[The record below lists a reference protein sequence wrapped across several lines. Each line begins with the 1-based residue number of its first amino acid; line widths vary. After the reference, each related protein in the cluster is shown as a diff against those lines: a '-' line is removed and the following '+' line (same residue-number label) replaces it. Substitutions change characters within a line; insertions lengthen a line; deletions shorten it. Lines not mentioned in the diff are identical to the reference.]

1 VTVRATRETA
11 PATLLLLAALGL
23 CPAPG
28 ALHAQAIEGGDTL
41 RATVARSAPSADAAP
56 ATEPVRVD
64 GRLDEPIWQAAP
76 LISGFLQREPLEG
89 RPASERTEVRILYDH
104 EALYIGAWLYDRDAA
119 AILPG
124 ETRRDAELREGDAFT
139 VVLDTYLDR
148 QNAFL
153 FATTPAGIEY
163 DGQITREGQ
172 GGFTTGG
179 VGQGRAQSGSGGGFN
194 KNWDG
199 SWQVATTRDAEGWY
213 AEFRIPFSTLRYAG
227 SGPQTWG
234 LNLSRNIRRKNEE
247 SFWSPIPRQFDLY
260 RVSLAGTLTALEAP
274 AQRTLALTPYLLG
287 SGNRDYQLGTGAS
300 WRGDVGG
307 DAKIGI
313 TPSVTLDLT
322 YNTDFAQVEVDE
334 EQINLTRYRLFFPE
348 KRPFF
353 LENAGTF
360 SVGTPQ
366 EVELFFSR
374 RIGIQAGRPVPILG
388 GGRLTGRAA
397 GMTIGLLNIQTQG
410 VDQYDASTGAFTPLA
425 PANNY
430 SVVRALRELP
440 SRSRVGATFVSRLNT
455 GDLDDRNLTYG
466 VDGRLG
472 IGEAISLDAYAAGTQ
487 TPRLEGPEYA
497 YSLSGSYT
505 TGTWRSGFAFREV
518 SEDFNPEVGFLTRPG
533 HRFFSGRL
541 LRAYRVPG
549 ISWLREVRPHI
560 SARDLQDRE
569 WFTLTRLVHFDSH
582 FEFSNGAFF
591 QLPAINFTREGLKQ
605 PFEIARGVTVPVG
618 TYDNVEWGFAYNT
631 DLSARFSAQG
641 RVDVGGFYSGR
652 RAGTTSTLNARVGEK
667 LLAGLRV
674 SYYDVDLAEGSFQT
688 SLVGLRAAYS
698 FTPRIYLQSLIQ
710 YNDQTQNFSS
720 NLRFGW
726 LNTAGTGL
734 FVVYNDSERAELF
747 DRGLSGWQPLDR
759 TLVVKFTRQFNMGL

>member
-1 VTVRATRETA
+1 VTVRAMRETA

-28 ALHAQAIEGGDTL
+28 ALHAQAIEGRDTL
-41 RATVARSAPSADAAP
+41 RAAVARGAPSASAAP

-64 GRLDEPIWQAAP
+64 GRLDEPIWQTAP

-89 RPASERTEVRILYDH
+89 RPVSERTEVRILYDH

-172 GGFTTGG
+172 GGFASGG

-227 SGPQTWG
+227 SGTQAWG

-287 SGNRDYQLGTGAS
+287 SGNRDYLLGTGAS

-334 EQINLTRYRLFFPE
+334 EQVNLTRFRLFFPE

-360 SVGTPQ
+360 SVG
-366 EVELFFSR
+366 
-374 RIGIQAGRPVPILG
+374 
-388 GGRLTGRAA
+388 GGRLTGKAA
-397 GMTIGLLNIQTQG
+397 GTTFGLLNIQTEA
-410 VDQYDASTGAFTPLA
+410 VDLYDAATGGFTPLA

-455 GDLDDRNLTYG
+455 GNLDDHNLTYG
-466 VDGRLG
+466 LDGRLG
-472 IGEAISLDAYAAGTQ
+472 IGDAISLDAYAAGTR
-487 TPRLEGPEYA
+487 TPGLEGPEYA
-497 YSLSGSYT
+497 YSVSGAYT
-505 TGTWRSGFAFREV
+505 TGDWRGSFGFREV
-518 SEDFNPEVGFLTRPG
+518 SDDFNPEVGFLTRAG
-533 HRFFSGRL
+533 HRFFTGRL
-541 LRAYRVPG
+541 LRAYRVPNV
-549 ISWLREVRPHI
+549 SWLREVRPHVLY
-560 SARDLQDRE
+560 REYQDLD
-569 WFTLTRLVHFDSH
+569 WFSETRLLHLDSH

-605 PFEIARGVTVPVG
+605 PFQIARGVTVPVG
-618 TYDNVEWGFAYNT
+618 TYDNVELGFAYNT

-641 RVDVGGFYSGR
+641 RIDVGGFYSGR
-652 RAGTTSTLNARVGEK
+652 RAGTTSTFNARLGESF
-667 LLAGLRV
+667 LAGLRL
-674 SYYDVDLAEGSFQT
+674 SYYDVDLAEGSFRT
-688 SLVGLRAAYS
+688 SLIGLRAAYS
-698 FTPRIYLQSLIQ
+698 FTPRIYLQSLVQ

-720 NLRFGW
+720 NVRFGW

-734 FVVYNDSERAELF
+734 FVVYNDSERTDLF
-747 DRGLSGWQPLDR
+747 DRRVSGWQPLDR
-759 TLVVKFTRQFNMGL
+759 TLVVKFTRQFNLGL